1 MAMLNNQRVY
11 IYIIHTHRLKTDKI
25 WQGNLQTFRRNF
37 RGIKDIL
44 PKLMRHLNVTKTDHG
59 KLGNSRTKWTF
70 ILSFLGITIM
80 SHLFILCL
88 YYRESPLSING
99 YGYGS
104 IPINTIFS
112 GMNIHL
118 PAILMFTRG
127 TRFWHTAIS
136 MSQDSIGADRATR
149 NPNETAKTLE
159 APIYAESVA
168 GDLSWG
174 VMVAA
179 TWSGIF

>member
-1 MAMLNNQRVY
+1 
-11 IYIIHTHRLKTDKI
+11 
-25 WQGNLQTFRRNF
+25 
-37 RGIKDIL
+37 
-44 PKLMRHLNVTKTDHG
+44 
-59 KLGNSRTKWTF
+59 
-70 ILSFLGITIM
+70 
-80 SHLFILCL
+80 
-88 YYRESPLSING
+88 
-99 YGYGS
+99 
-104 IPINTIFS
+104 
-112 GMNIHL
+112 MNIHL